1 MRRIYTSIDIGSS
14 SIKVL
19 VGEMIKNRLIVLAT
33 SYVRTKGVKKGL
45 IIDANEVMSSI
56 KEAIDIVEGKL
67 GVKIRK
73 VIASVPLYNMK
84 YIETD
89 GYATIDNEDNK
100 VTGNDI
106 TRALQACVY
115 NKVSEGEEIV
125 TIVPMEF
132 VLDNKSGIKDPK
144 GMVGKKLGVR
154 AINITTS
161 KKNLYAIIS
170 ILESL
175 GLQVVDTNIGV
186 VGEYFEY
193 KNKEMDKSSGAI
205 ISIGSDLTNVATF
218 DKGVIKSAESIP
230 LGGSNIDK
238 DISYI
243 KKISKEDALKLKE
256 SFAIADRHYAH
267 GSETVEVFDNYK
279 KEIKLNQLEISEIVM
294 SRIVEILKIAK
305 KQASLLTN
313 KENSYIIITGGMS
326 EMPGMTSVIGDV
338 FGKEA
343 RVGNIETMGI
353 RDNSYASLSGMIKFF
368 HEKLNLRGK
377 EYTMFDE
384 DDEEDLVS
392 SRKGVLN
399 ITEDS
404 ILGKVFGYFFDK

>member
-1 MRRIYTSIDIGSS
+1 VRRIYTSIDIGSS

>member
-1 MRRIYTSIDIGSS
+1 M
-14 SIKVL
+14 
-19 VGEMIKNRLIVLAT
+19 
-33 SYVRTKGVKKGL
+33 KKGL

-353 RDNSYASLSGMIKFF
+353 RDNSYASLS
-368 HEKLNLRGK
+368 E
-377 EYTMFDE
+377 
-384 DDEEDLVS
+384 
-392 SRKGVLN
+392 
-399 ITEDS
+399 
-404 ILGKVFGYFFDK
+404 

>member
-343 RVGNIETMGI
+343 RVGNIEAMGI